1 MLINGK
7 DFVVKRYS
15 SGELKL
21 IKSELD
27 SYVINDRVQIIYF
40 NEYSIFEL
48 LLILKYYLSKNIKVD
63 LILTYLPYQ
72 RMDHV
77 GRDELD
83 TVNIVADVFNGL
95 NLNSLLICEP
105 HCDVSGFNNCSSV
118 SLVKKMKSLVFQEID
133 FNEEKDVVVLAD
145 KGGVKRYGDFS
156 KNIVYFEKVRDE
168 NTGLIIEHKLVGN
181 VNCCSKALIVDDI
194 ISTGDTIVNIIEKL
208 ESVGIKN
215 IYVLSGHLEVNKY
228 NERIKEYSSIKK
240 IFSSNSLTKKEGY
253 KLKLFNVENLLK
265 KK

>member
-1 MLINGK
+1 MFINGK

-21 IKSELD
+21 IKSDLD
-27 SYVINDRVQIIYF
+27 SYVISDRVEIVYF

-83 TVNIVADVFNGL
+83 TVNIVADIFNGL

-105 HCDVSGFNNCSSV
+105 HCDISCFKNCSSV
-118 SLVKKMKSLVFQEID
+118 SLIEKMKNMVFEEIGFD
-133 FNEEKDVVVLAD
+133 DGKDIVVLTD
-145 KGGVKRYGDFS
+145 KGGLKRYGDFCE
-156 KNIVYFEKVRDE
+156 NIVWFEKVRDE
-168 NTGLIIEHKLVGN
+168 NTGLIIDHQLVGDIE
-181 VNCCSKALIVDDI
+181 CFSKALIVDDI
-194 ISTGDTIVNIIEKL
+194 ISTGDTIINIIEKL
-208 ESVGIKN
+208 ESIGIKN
-215 IYVLSGHLEVNKY
+215 IYVLSGHLEVNRY
-228 NERIKEYSSIKK
+228 NDRIKEYSSIKK

-253 KLKLFNVENLLK
+253 KLKLFDVENLLK